1 MTISDFLR
9 TFIEGKVLTFFI
21 KLQIYIFFLFTF
33 PFFPPFF
40 FLSIPFLFIDDDYDD
55 LFTKYVFFA
64 KYNKVK
70 SSGLMF
76 LQPPVYAKLR

>member
-9 TFIEGKVLTFFI
+9 TFIEGKVLTFFYKI
-21 KLQIYIFFLFTF
+21 TNLYVLSFYFS
-33 PFFPPFF
+33 PFF